1 MYSFC
6 YNSTKNRE
14 ARREARAWPG
24 PHLSA
29 STYGPEPL
37 NDFLMTLLLLLPLG
51 ANLRLN
57 TDDVIQNQERQLN
70 AAKRSI
76 LRMLGKKYSIMKSLF
91 KKFKFIFSN
100 HPHHFKTLQCSSIRG
115 MDLD

>member
-1 MYSFC
+1 
-6 YNSTKNRE
+6 
-14 ARREARAWPG
+14 
-24 PHLSA
+24 
-29 STYGPEPL
+29 
-37 NDFLMTLLLLLPLG
+37 MTLLLLLPLG

-91 KKFKFIFSN
+91 KKFKFIFPPTHIILKPCN
-100 HPHHFKTLQCSSIRG
+100 AVVLEEWI
-115 MDLD
+115 